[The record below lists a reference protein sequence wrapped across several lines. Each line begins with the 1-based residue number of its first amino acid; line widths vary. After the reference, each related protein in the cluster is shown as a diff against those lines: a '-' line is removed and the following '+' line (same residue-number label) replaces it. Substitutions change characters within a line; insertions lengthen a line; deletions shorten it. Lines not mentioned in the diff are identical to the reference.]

1 MTAPIGD
8 YLVRMGVITE
18 KQRVCIL
25 EEQRLTGRPF
35 GQIAEEMFGVRSKDV
50 EKAWAAQ
57 YAGMSEPVN
66 PNLERID
73 PMVLGLITRR
83 QAWQFRILPL
93 RYEAGA
99 LLVCTTQEHL
109 PRAANFATRNIPA
122 TCFFVLA
129 LPEALGEALMR
140 YYPIDGMTPEAIA
153 EPPGVE
159 SLRQS
164 A

>member
-35 GQIAEEMFGVRSKDV
+35 GEIAETVFGVRTRDV
-50 EKAWAAQ
+50 EKAWAQQ
-57 YAGMSEPVN
+57 YAGLSDHINPVA
-66 PNLERID
+66 ERVD
-73 PMVLGLITRR
+73 PIVLPLVSRR

-109 PRAANFATRNIPA
+109 VRAVNFATRNIPA
-122 TCFFVLA
+122 TCLFVLA
-129 LPEALGEALMR
+129 DPEPLGEALMR
-140 YYPIDGMTPEAIA
+140 HYPIDGMSPEMVAGSPASAIEA
-153 EPPGVE
+153 
-159 SLRQS
+159 L
-164 A
+164 